1 MSRWLYILESEANGR
16 FYVGISANPERRLK
30 HHNTTETGF
39 TARYRP
45 WRLVFSQQFDS
56 AREARTA
63 ERKIKDWKSRK
74 MTRLVIEGTIEL

>member
-1 MSRWLYILESEANGR
+1 MSCWLYILESEANRR
-16 FYVGISANPERRLK
+16 FYVGISTNPERRLK

-56 AREARTA
+56 EREARTA
-63 ERKIKDWKSRK
+63 ERKIKDWKRRK